1 MYNRFFKSACQYFEF
16 NIFEVFPQK
25 AYNFK
30 KISEMRMMKTLGS
43 KGEDIA
49 ADFLKKKGY
58 KIIRRNY
65 KTPLGEAD
73 IIVKDNN
80 TIVFVEVKA
89 RTSDAFGQPFEAV
102 NYRKQEK
109 FKKIALYY
117 LKHNKI
123 ELSVRFDVVSIL
135 SKDGK
140 AEVNHIME
148 AF

>member
-1 MYNRFFKSACQYFEF
+1 MKSF
-16 NIFEVFPQK
+16 
-25 AYNFK
+25 
-30 KISEMRMMKTLGS
+30 GH

-49 ADFLKKKGY
+49 INFLKQKGY
-58 KIIRRNY
+58 KILKHNY
-65 KTPLGEAD
+65 NTPLGEAD
-73 IIVKDNN
+73 IIAKDND

-89 RTSDAFGQPFEAV
+89 RSSDAFGQPFEAV

-123 ELSVRFDVVSIL
+123 ELPVRFDIVSII
-135 SKDGK
+135 SRDGK
-140 AEVNHIME
+140 AEVNHIIE

>member
-1 MYNRFFKSACQYFEF
+1 
-16 NIFEVFPQK
+16 
-25 AYNFK
+25 
-30 KISEMRMMKTLGS
+30 MKTLGS
-43 KGEDIA
+43 EGEDIA
-49 ADFLKKKGY
+49 ADLLKKKGY

-80 TIVFVEVKA
+80 TIVFVEVKT
-89 RTSDAFGQPFEAV
+89 RTSDTFGRPFEAV

-123 ELSVRFDVVSIL
+123 ELPVRFDVVSIL

-140 AEVNHIME
+140 AEVNHIIE

>member
-1 MYNRFFKSACQYFEF
+1 
-16 NIFEVFPQK
+16 
-25 AYNFK
+25 
-30 KISEMRMMKTLGS
+30 MKTFGNE
-43 KGEDIA
+43 GEDIA

-58 KIIRRNY
+58 KIIQRNY

-89 RTSDAFGQPFEAV
+89 RTGDAFGQPFEAV

-117 LKHNKI
+117 LKHNKS
-123 ELSVRFDVVSIL
+123 EMPVRFDVVSIL
-135 SKDGK
+135 SKKGK
-140 AEVNHIME
+140 NEINHIME

>member
-1 MYNRFFKSACQYFEF
+1 
-16 NIFEVFPQK
+16 
-25 AYNFK
+25 
-30 KISEMRMMKTLGS
+30 MKTFGN

-58 KIIRRNY
+58 KIIQRNY

-117 LKHNKI
+117 LKHNKS
-123 ELSVRFDVVSIL
+123 EMPVRFDVVSIL
-135 SKDGK
+135 SKKGNN
-140 AEVNHIME
+140 EINHIME

>member
-1 MYNRFFKSACQYFEF
+1 
-16 NIFEVFPQK
+16 
-25 AYNFK
+25 
-30 KISEMRMMKTLGS
+30 MKTLGH

-49 ADFLKKKGY
+49 ASYLKKKGY
-58 KIIRRNY
+58 KILHRNY

-73 IIVKDNN
+73 IIAKEKNI
-80 TIVFVEVKA
+80 IVFIEVKA
-89 RTSDAFGQPFEAV
+89 RSSDAFGQPFEAV

-109 FKKIALYY
+109 LKKIALYY

-123 ELSVRFDVVSIL
+123 ELPVRFDVISII

-140 AEVNHIME
+140 NEVKHMAE